1 MRYRYGED
9 IIAKQQQKIKVLNIV
24 GARPNFMKIAPIH
37 RIMQASAIIEPILVH
52 TGQHY
57 DEKLSKIFFEDLEL
71 PEPDGYLDV
80 GSGSHARQT
89 GAIMI
94 ELEKIVMDLKP
105 ALVVVVGDVNSTMA
119 AALVASKLQVPIAHV
134 EAGLRSFDP
143 AMPEEINRLV
153 TDALADF
160 LFVTEESGRQNLVKE
175 GIASER
181 IYFVGNVMIDS
192 LLSHLQQAKK
202 SSIISQL
209 NLDHQPYA
217 LLTLHRPS
225 NVDDQ
230 DTFDS
235 ILTALEQ
242 IEQKISIIFPVH
254 PRSRK
259 MLEQFHLSDRI
270 ARMKNFKLID
280 PLGYLDFLH
289 LMEHAKFALTDS
301 GGIQEETTV
310 LGIPCLTLRKNTERP
325 VTVELGTNVIVG
337 LDINKIV
344 DESLKNLYGQS
355 PKGRIPPLWDGKAA
369 QRIVEILESWLGDW
383 VMR

>member
-1 MRYRYGED
+1 ME
-9 IIAKQQQKIKVLNIV
+9 KQQKIKILNVV

-37 RIMQASAIIEPILVH
+37 RIMKISDIIEPILVH

-57 DEKLSKIFFEDLEL
+57 DEKMSRVFFEDLGL
-71 PEPDGYLDV
+71 PVPDVYLGI

-94 ELEKIVMDLKP
+94 EMEKIVLDYKPDLV
-105 ALVVVVGDVNSTMA
+105 LVVGDVNSTMA
-119 AALVASKLQVPIAHV
+119 ATIVASKLHIPIAHV
-134 EAGLRSFDP
+134 EAGLRSFDR
-143 AMPEEINRLV
+143 AMPEEINRMV

-160 LFVTEESGRQNLVKE
+160 LFVTEESGRQNLLKE
-175 GIASER
+175 GIPPEK
-181 IYFVGNVMIDS
+181 IHFVGNVMIDS
-192 LLSHLQQAKK
+192 LLSHLKKAKK
-202 SSIISQL
+202 SNIISQL

-230 DTFDS
+230 ETFNG
-235 ILTALEQ
+235 ILNALEQ
-242 IEQKISIIFPVH
+242 IEKKIPIIFPIH

-259 MLEQFHLSDRI
+259 MLEQFQFGDRI
-270 ARMKNFKLID
+270 ARLKNFNLID
-280 PLGYLDFLH
+280 PLGYLDFLS
-289 LMEHAKFALTDS
+289 LMEKAKLVLTDS

-337 LDINKIV
+337 MDKDKIV
-344 DESLKNLYGQS
+344 DESFKILSEQS
-355 PKGRIPPLWDGKAA
+355 KKGKIPPLWDGNAA
-369 QRIVEILESWLGDW
+369 RRIVDVVERRMGNLVIG
-383 VMR
+383 

>member
-1 MRYRYGED
+1 
-9 IIAKQQQKIKVLNIV
+9 
-24 GARPNFMKIAPIH
+24 MKIAPIH
-37 RIMQASAIIEPILVH
+37 LIMEASAIIEPILVH

-57 DEKLSKIFFEDLEL
+57 DEKLSKIFFEDLRL
-71 PEPDGYLDV
+71 PEPDFYLDV

-105 ALVVVVGDVNSTMA
+105 VLVVVVGDVNSTMA
-119 AALVASKLQVPIAHV
+119 AALVASKLHIPIAHV
-134 EAGLRSFDP
+134 ESGLRSFDCT
-143 AMPEEINRLV
+143 MPEEINRIV

-160 LFVTEESGRQNLVKE
+160 LFVTEESGRQNLLKE
-175 GIASER
+175 GISSES

-192 LLSHLQQAKK
+192 LLNNLPQAKK
-202 SSIISQL
+202 SSIITQI

-230 DTFDS
+230 ETFDS

-242 IEQKISIIFPVH
+242 IEQKIPIIFPIH

-259 MLEQFHLSDRI
+259 MLEQFHFGDRI
-270 ARMKNFKLID
+270 EHMKNFKLID
-280 PLGYLDFLH
+280 PLGYLDFLY
-289 LMEHAKFALTDS
+289 LMEYAKFVLTDS

-337 LDINKIV
+337 MDTNKIV
-344 DESLKNLYGQS
+344 EESLKILSGQS
-355 PKGRIPPLWDGKAA
+355 KKGRIPPLWDGKASH
-369 QRIVEILESWLGDW
+369 RIFDILESWLGD
-383 VMR
+383 